1 MSNKRIKT
9 NHYYEVDILNNKNKI
24 IFNDNFNEPLDNYLL
39 NILQNYQIVIF
50 GMNFNQNIDYLPDN
64 IEILVL
70 SSEFNKPV
78 LKWPSNLKV
87 LKFDAC
93 DYFFNGYCKFNHKLV
108 NLPNIKELMI
118 GTFYNHNIDDL
129 PDSIEKLYFTRSTHF
144 NHPINK
150 LPKNLKYINLGR
162 FTIRSFNNIIPN
174 KELLKN
180 IKFIDIF

>member
-1 MSNKRIKT
+1 MSAKRIKT
-9 NHYYEVDILNNKNKI
+9 NHYYEVVILDNQKKI
-24 IFNDNFNEPLDNYLL
+24 VFNDDFNEPLDNYLL
-39 NILQNYQIVIF
+39 NILKNYQIVVF
-50 GMNFNQNIDYLPDN
+50 GMNFNQNIDNLPDN

-78 LKWPSNLKV
+78 LKWPYNLKV

-93 DYFFNGYCKFNHKLV
+93 DYLLNGYCKYNHKLV

>member
-1 MSNKRIKT
+1 MSNKRIKIK
-9 NHYYEVDILNNKNKI
+9 HYYETEQVDNKHKI
-24 IFNDNFNEPLDNYLL
+24 IFNNDYNEPLDIHIL
-39 NILQNYQIVIF
+39 NILKNYEIVIF
-50 GMNFNQNIDYLPDN
+50 GMNFNQNIDNLPNN

-70 SSEFNKPV
+70 DAEFNNPV
-78 LKWPSNLKV
+78 LKWPNNLKV

-93 DYFFNGYCKFNHKLV
+93 DYSFNGYCKFNHKLI

-118 GTFYNHNIDDL
+118 GTFYNHNIDNL

-144 NHPINK
+144 NQPINK

-162 FTIRSFNNIIPN
+162 FTIRSFKDIIPN
-174 KELLKN
+174 KDILNN